1 VTNPKKLFSFAIT
14 YWVFILSTETFLAL
28 FARHFSLL
36 KLNMAAQNGNTTAP
50 GDAKDGFDAI
60 PQEILDRL
68 TRVDMPKVRDIPSSE
83 QTIEVAGATIPTYN
97 CETLVLGSGA
107 AGMRAAVELKRRSID
122 VLVAST
128 GLFAGTS
135 ACSGSDKQ
143 TLYTASTDYKGDNF
157 LKYAEGLCS
166 GGAMNFSTAYVE
178 AVGSI
183 DALGGLQFMG
193 LPLPHD
199 DQGAILRYQTDHDEA
214 GRATSCG
221 PRTSK
226 LMVKVLFEE
235 AITLG
240 MRILSGCSGLKI
252 VKQIVNSTDRVV
264 GVLATHRTE
273 KRNPYGFIFIK
284 CEDLVIAT
292 GGPGELYRD
301 SVYPHHCHGGLGI
314 ALEAGVELCNLT
326 ESQFGIGT
334 PRTTFPWNL
343 SGTYVQVMPRVYSV
357 DDDGKEINFLA
368 NYYRTTREM
377 VSNTFRKGYQWPFH
391 STRMLEYGSS
401 LFDLA
406 VFLEQKAGRKVF
418 LDFLSNPDP
427 VNPDETFSL
436 DDLDPDVRSYLEN
449 NEALYELPIDRLR
462 RMNPLAIELYRMH
475 GTDLCKEPLEF
486 AMNNQHMNGGIL
498 VDDWGKTSLEGCYAV
513 GEAAG
518 NHGVTRPGGAALNS
532 GQVFGKRVAVAI
544 KRSKLNT
551 RPNELDTET
560 LNSVLAG
567 SLEEAA
573 SCLDSTSGQPISDIK
588 TEIQA
593 RMSDHAGI
601 ICTADEVSQALAD
614 SRSLRSRINEQG
626 VTVSSPSLVG
636 SAIRWKQ
643 MAKVSEAVLTALDH
657 YIQQGG
663 GSRGARAI
671 CSPDGSDC
679 PEAKVEDL
687 SQFRFK
693 RERAEDKAKKICI
706 KQSGDAFEIREEN
719 VDLEPKVQR
728 EFFEKGWGPYLIK
741 EG

>member
-1 VTNPKKLFSFAIT
+1 MSSADPNSSHPSA
-14 YWVFILSTETFLAL
+14 
-28 FARHFSLL
+28 
-36 KLNMAAQNGNTTAP
+36 
-50 GDAKDGFDAI
+50 DDGFEAI
-60 PQEILDRL
+60 PQDILDRL
-68 TRVDMPKVRDIPSSE
+68 TRVDMPVVQDVPLSE
-83 QTIEVAGATIPTYN
+83 ETLQVGTADLPVYR

-107 AGMRAAVELKRRSID
+107 AGMRAAVELKRRGVD

-157 LKYAEGLCS
+157 LNHAKSLCG

-183 DALGGLQFMG
+183 DAIGGLQFMG

-199 DQGAILRYQTDHDEA
+199 DRGAILRYQTDHDEA

-226 LMVKVLFEE
+226 LMVKVLFDE
-235 AITLG
+235 ANLLG
-240 MRILSGCSGLKI
+240 MRILSGCSGIQI
-252 VKQIVNSTDRVV
+252 VKEASPDGERVV
-264 GVLATHRTE
+264 GVLATHRPE
-273 KRNPYGFIFIK
+273 KRNPYGFVFLR
-284 CEDLVIAT
+284 CQDLVIAT

-301 SVYPHHCHGGLGI
+301 SVYPQHCHGGLGL
-314 ALEAGVELCNLT
+314 ALEAGVKLVNLT

-357 DDDGKEINFLA
+357 GEDGKEINFLA
-368 NYYRTTREM
+368 HYYRNTREM
-377 VSNTFRKGYQWPFH
+377 VCNTFRKGYQWPFH
-391 STRMLEYGSS
+391 STRMLDFGSS

-418 LDFLSNPDP
+418 LDFLQNPEP
-427 VNPDETFSL
+427 VNEGESFSL
-436 DDLDPDVRSYLEN
+436 DDLDPDVRAYLEN
-449 NEALYELPIDRLR
+449 NDALDPLPIDRLR
-462 RMNPLAIELYRMH
+462 HMNPLAIELYRMH
-475 GTDLCKEPLEF
+475 GTDLCREPLEF

-498 VDDWGKTSLEGCYAV
+498 IDDWGQTSLSGCYAV

-518 NHGVTRPGGAALNS
+518 SHGVTRPGGAALNA

-544 KRSKLNT
+544 KRSRREKGTLG
-551 RPNELDTET
+551 LDRSGLAAALAPALADAASF
-560 LNSVLAG
+560 LNSSQGLSIA
-567 SLEEAA
+567 E
-573 SCLDSTSGQPISDIK
+573 IR

-601 ICTADEVSQALAD
+601 ICDGDDVSDALKAA
-614 SRSLRSRINEQG
+614 RSLRQKVAADGLR
-626 VTVSSPSLVG
+626 VSSPALVG
-636 SAIRWKQ
+636 NAFRWRH
-643 MAKVSEAVLTALDH
+643 MAFVSEAVLTALNH
-657 YIQQGG
+657 YIAQGG

-671 CSPDGSDC
+671 CDANGAQCPDAST
-679 PEAKVEDL
+679 EDL
-687 SQFRFK
+687 SRFRFK
-693 RERAEDKAKKICI
+693 EERAED
-706 KQSGDAFEIREEN
+706 REEKLIVQQVGSEFHVSSEP
-719 VDLEPKVQR
+719 VDLRPEVQR
-728 EFFEKGWGPYLIK
+728 EFFEKGWRPYLIK